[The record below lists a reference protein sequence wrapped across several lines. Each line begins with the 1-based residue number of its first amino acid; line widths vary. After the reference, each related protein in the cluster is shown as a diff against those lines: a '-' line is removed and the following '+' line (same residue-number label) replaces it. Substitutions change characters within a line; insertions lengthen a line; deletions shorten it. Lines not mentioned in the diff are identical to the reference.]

1 MFKRCWLTNKA
12 YLSAIAVTNISQS
25 FYLQDGGKKSTGID
39 MEQNYVTVTVCI
51 DKKNQTVTVSEC
63 CLIKLFRCI
72 LFENRGDSGPGAKNV
87 PSSRFCCVSTE
98 WRWLRD
104 DKCMFI
110 CFATMPACD
119 GQTGGRRIAAHSAL
133 CRIASCGND
142 DKRAYITPH
151 GSSAAR
157 LHSSVA
163 RSNSD

>member
-1 MFKRCWLTNKA
+1 MLAYQQSVFKR
-12 YLSAIAVTNISQS
+12 YRS
-25 FYLQDGGKKSTGID
+25 
-39 MEQNYVTVTVCI
+39 
-51 DKKNQTVTVSEC
+51 DKHFSEFLPTRWRQKVNWHRYGTKLRYCQKNQTVTVSEC

-72 LFENRGDSGPGAKNV
+72 LFENRSDSGPGAKNV

-104 DKCMFI
+104 DTCMFI

-151 GSSAAR
+151 GSSAAH

>member
-1 MFKRCWLTNKA
+1 MLAYQQSVFKR
-12 YLSAIAVTNISQS
+12 YRS
-25 FYLQDGGKKSTGID
+25 
-39 MEQNYVTVTVCI
+39 
-51 DKKNQTVTVSEC
+51 DKHFSEFLPTRWRQKVNWHRYGTKLRYCHRMYRQKNQTVTVSEC

-72 LFENRGDSGPGAKNV
+72 LFENRSDSGPGAKNV

-104 DKCMFI
+104 DTCMFI